1 MGVIKFNDESFGGG
15 ASNLSGLSDV
25 SISSATNGQVLKY
38 DSANSVWKN
47 ANESGGGG
55 GGGID
60 YSTIEQD
67 TGLKWID
74 GRPIYQKTYYLS
86 TFNST
91 IDSSF
96 TPDVYDNYWQTF
108 VYWKYVTDGNHY
120 VGSMFG
126 GTGGCIY
133 TECDSRG
140 LLSANFT
147 GLTPEDI
154 YITIQYTKTA
164 DL

>member
-1 MGVIKFNDESFGGG
+1 MGVIKYNDESFGGG

-25 SISSATNGQVLKY
+25 TITSATNGQVLKY

-55 GGGID
+55 GGID
-60 YSTIEQD
+60 YSTTEQD

-74 GRPIYQKTYYLS
+74 GRTIYQKTYYMS
-86 TFNST
+86 SFSATV
-91 IDSSF
+91 DSSF

-108 VYWKYVTDGNHY
+108 ITWKYDNGGYHY
-120 VGSMFG
+120 VGSMYG
-126 GTGGCIY
+126 GVGGCIY

-140 LLSANFT
+140 LLSANNT
-147 GLTPEDI
+147 GVSPEDI
-154 YITIQYTKTA
+154 YITIQYTKVS
-164 DL
+164 DIQ